1 MNYIYY
7 KKVNYDFLLQA
18 VKIIHTNKNDKSE
31 LDIVYQ
37 FILQLS
43 EETLKFYITNCTIL
57 TYKNDLELFL
67 ELIDNLIKIYESDE
81 YQEYEKCYMLL
92 KKKEYTLNFIENYI

>member
-18 VKIIHTNKNDKSE
+18 VKIIHTNADDKSE
-31 LDIVYQ
+31 LEIAYQ
-37 FILQLS
+37 FILQLT
-43 EETLKFYITNCTIL
+43 EETLQFYTTNCTIL
-57 TYKNDLELFL
+57 SYNNDLELFL
-67 ELIDNLIKIYESDE
+67 ELIDNLIKIYEGED

-92 KKKEYTLNFIENYI
+92 KKKEYTLNFIKNQT